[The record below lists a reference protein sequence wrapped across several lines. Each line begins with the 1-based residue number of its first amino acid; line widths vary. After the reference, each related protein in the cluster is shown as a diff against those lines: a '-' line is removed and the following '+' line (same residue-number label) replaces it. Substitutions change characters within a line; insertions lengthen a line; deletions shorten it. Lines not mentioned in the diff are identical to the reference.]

1 VEREPACGSGLVGA
15 DRAGPAAVARR
26 EHASAAELAAGLGLG
41 ALEALRIA
49 ARSGANRGALLQ
61 SDALPALVGLLKARP
76 RGGAACCSLPVLLIA
91 MPRPAACSLP
101 VMLLEARPRG
111 GATCCGLPA
120 DLADLMRLARLEH
133 VIGRAWHLVKK
144 KKKKK
149 PPPPRHAS
157 RQAGSSRLATLAAV
171 VDVGGDAAEL
181 GPQLWLAQRL
191 LARAV
196 AAADAWVA
204 GEARGALGPPPA
216 PDAAECAGGCPR
228 LREPGAALSALLS
241 WDPPPL
247 EACQEVQPNLP
258 HLPSGLIPLS
268 CNKAPT

>member
-133 VIGRAWHLVKK
+133 VIGRAWPLGKK
-144 KKKKK
+144 TKKT
-149 PPPPRHAS
+149 PPPSP
-157 RQAGSSRLATLAAV
+157 RLAPGGQLAP
-171 VDVGGDAAEL
+171 GD
-181 GPQLWLAQRL
+181 
-191 LARAV
+191 
-196 AAADAWVA
+196 
-204 GEARGALGPPPA
+204 
-216 PDAAECAGGCPR
+216 AGGCR
-228 LREPGAALSALLS
+228 RRGRRRRRARAAALAGAAPARARRGRGRRLGRRRGARR
-241 WDPPPL
+241 
-247 EACQEVQPNLP
+247 A
-258 HLPSGLIPLS
+258 G
-268 CNKAPT
+268 AAARA